1 MKARNILCWD
11 TDYVYYDTD
20 YVYFNTYYYE
30 ILATKKKKKVI
41 RKYFLVADFFK
52 KEKEN
57 RNISSRIYFKAA
69 LVLIL
74 NYQEWLIGVL

>member
-1 MKARNILCWD
+1 MLITIQIMFISIHITTRYLP
-11 TDYVYYDTD
+11 
-20 YVYFNTYYYE
+20 
-30 ILATKKKKKVI
+30 LKKKKVI